1 MIITRR
7 RWLLATL
14 STGLLL
20 PGAAGAQGATAT
32 VTLSGRTLD
41 GQPFNLAWLRSHVV
55 MVVMWR
61 TDCAV
66 CLDKMP
72 ELRANARGWRDKPFD
87 IVLVNLDGQRADA
100 QAYDQLRRLAAESG
114 GSIYSL
120 WHGEVDM
127 PASWRGSSR
136 LPLTLV
142 FDRAGQVVGGHEGRI
157 PPQAWDQVADL
168 LP

>member
-1 MIITRR
+1 MSPTQRR
-7 RWLLATL
+7 RLLITLLA
-14 STGLLL
+14 GLLL
-20 PGAAGAQGATAT
+20 PAAAGAQSTAAA
-32 VTLSGRTLD
+32 LSLRGRTLD
-41 GQPFNLAWLRSHVV
+41 GQAFNLAWLRSHAV

-72 ELRANARGWRDKPFD
+72 ELRANAQGWRGKPFD
-87 IVLVNLDGQRADA
+87 IVLVNLDANRADA
-100 QAYDQLRRLAAESG
+100 LAYDSLRRLAAQG
-114 GSIYSL
+114 AGSIYSL
-120 WHGEVDM
+120 WHGDVEM
-127 PASWRGSSR
+127 PASWRGSAR

-142 FDRAGQVVGGHEGRI
+142 LDRAGQVVGGFEGRI